1 MHVARIPALCA
12 TPTAGGTA
20 AFLVGSNEDKTSEA
34 PLVPFATPGALIAKS
49 GGGTG
54 IA

>member
-1 MHVARIPALCA
+1 MNVARIPALCA

-20 AFLVGSNEDKTSEA
+20 AFLAGSAEDKKSAA
-34 PLVPFATPGALIAKS
+34 PLVPVATPAVLFARS
-49 GGGTG
+49 GGSG

>member
-1 MHVARIPALCA
+1 MNVARIPALCA

-20 AFLVGSNEDKTSEA
+20 AFFVARDEDKKSEA
-34 PLVPFATPGALIAKS
+34 PLVPFATPGVLIARS
-49 GGGTG
+49 GGGSG

>member
-1 MHVARIPALCA
+1 MNVARIPALCA
-12 TPTAGGTA
+12 APTVGGTA